1 MEIKNKTKLF
11 DNVGFLSWL
20 AIIIMGFDL
29 YVTDEEEAS
38 CMLLMRLSMALN

>member
-20 AIIIMGFDL
+20 AIMGFDL